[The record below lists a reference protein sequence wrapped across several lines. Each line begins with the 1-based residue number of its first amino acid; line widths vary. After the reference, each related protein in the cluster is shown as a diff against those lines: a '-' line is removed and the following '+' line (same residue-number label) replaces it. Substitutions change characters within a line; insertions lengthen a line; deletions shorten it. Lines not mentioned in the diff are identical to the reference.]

1 MTVTTQTISSV
12 IEMVDIDE
20 VKNHQKN
27 ILDSSFNTDEWEELE
42 KRHIRSTAGVLALKK
57 ALCTLTRKIT
67 GKTLNKKDFLISRLA
82 SGAPVLQSLPDQVC
96 HLSYQHKNIFLSISH
111 SKQTAYGLA
120 VYQEEA
126 SE

>member
-1 MTVTTQTISSV
+1 
-12 IEMVDIDE
+12 MVDIDQ
-20 VKNHQKN
+20 VKNNRQT
-27 ILDSSFNTDEWEELE
+27 ILDSSFNIAEREKLE

-57 ALCTLTRKIT
+57 ALCTLTHQIT
-67 GKTLNKKDFLISRLA
+67 GKVLNEKDFLISRSA
-82 SGAPVLQSLPDQVC
+82 AGAPILQSLPDQVR
-96 HLSYQHKNIFLSISH
+96 HLSFQNKNVFLSISH